1 MANQTD
7 RQIILDGPRNA
18 IVKFTGV
25 LTDTDAW
32 FSPALR
38 ITDFSATEAGANLSG
53 FRVDL
58 VEFAISQPL
67 EVVLAW
73 TGATPQI
80 IVPLSGRGRLNSWN
94 YGGLQPD
101 TTKPG
106 YDGSITLYTQNFPPG
121 SIMNYTVLLEL
132 VKLYSR

>member
-1 MANQTD
+1 MANVID

-18 IVKFTGV
+18 IVKFTGIINTADV
-25 LTDTDAW
+25 NI
-32 FSPALR
+32 SPA
-38 ITDFSATEAGANLSG
+38 ISVGDFQAKEAGANLSG

-94 YGGLQPD
+94 YGGIQPD

-106 YDGSITLYTQNFPPG
+106 YDGSLTLYTQNFPPG